1 MKDVTNIVINEAALS
16 LASNHGLTV
25 VVNRTDNVAHPRRP
39 EKKQTSTLVTFTES
53 FITALSDVN
62 YKPYRGVSIED
73 KISIY
78 LSDKNHLS
86 NEKIHK
92 EDIIYR
98 LVYENGDGIPE
109 LSINDYAKRPSIGGV
124 RLNFVAGFIYE
135 EKQAICKEFKVKSVS
150 EKLEAEIEAR
160 MEAELMK
167 LNEFAQNDL
176 YTLTILKTG
185 KVLECVDFVRYT
197 DAIPN
202 QKYTDSFSQSVTDFI
217 EGYANK

>member
-62 YKPYRGVSIED
+62 YKPYRGVPIED

-78 LSDKNHLS
+78 LSD
-86 NEKIHK
+86 EKIQK

-98 LVYENGDGIPE
+98 LVYENGDCIPE

-124 RLNFVAGFIYE
+124 RLNFIAGFIYE
-135 EKQAICKEFKVKSVS
+135 EKAAICKEFKVKSVS
-150 EKLEAEIEAR
+150 EKLEAKIEAR

-176 YTLTILKTG
+176 YTLTILKNG

-217 EGYANK
+217 EGYIGK